1 MALIHTHIKKRKP
14 RKPDAKARE
23 LKASWD
29 AMLKKYDTKPI
40 QRSVKAKV
48 YTTPKPF
55 VRETPYIPSRDTGL
69 GTATK
74 KEKQTYTGSNMIGIS
89 TLHKSNAVPV
99 FSKEDAIEIA
109 RMRRG

>member
-1 MALIHTHIKKRKP
+1 MALIHTHLKKSKP
-14 RKPDAKARE
+14 RKPNAKARE
-23 LKASWD
+23 LKASWE
-29 AMLKKYDTKPI
+29 AILSKYDTKPI

-48 YTTPKPF
+48 YTAPKPF
-55 VRETPYIPSRDTGL
+55 VRETPYVPSRDTGL

-74 KEKQTYTGSNMIGIS
+74 KEQHMYTGTNMIGIS

-99 FSKEDAIEIA
+99 FSQEDAIEIA